1 MSGRKGIAMMLA
13 LSLMLAMQGCS
24 SDSIP
29 EAGDDEIQLRIQ
41 MDVKEDIGLLIIDY
55 DADGTGGSGGT
66 SNADKSMLKHDEL
79 IVYTLDRQSFDNRTE
94 IDNLSIQFSII
105 TEYVDPNYENIYPE
119 EYTVPLEAISF
130 EADYGE
136 TYCIVITGD
145 KVNGYTAV
153 LAD

>member
-13 LSLMLAMQGCS
+13 LSLMLIMPGCS

-145 KVNGYTAV
+145 KANGYTAV
-153 LAD
+153 LDD

>member
-13 LSLMLAMQGCS
+13 LFLVLVMPGCS

-41 MDVKEDIGLLIIDY
+41 MDVKEDIGLLIVDY

-66 SNADKSMLKHDEL
+66 SNADKSLLKHDEL

-119 EYTVPLEAISF
+119 EYTVPLDAISF

-145 KVNGYTAV
+145 KTNGYTAV
-153 LAD
+153 LDD

>member
-29 EAGDDEIQLRIQ
+29 AAGDDEIQLRIQ
-41 MDVKEDIGLLIIDY
+41 MNVKEDIGLLIIDY

-66 SNADKSMLKHDEL
+66 SNADKSLLKHDEL

-145 KVNGYTAV
+145 KANGYTAV
-153 LAD
+153 LDD